1 MGTGEE
7 PPDPG
12 HGRVVAVRPLE
23 AVARARS
30 GSRTRKRLGN
40 SCPGVANV
48 HLLALL
54 QEDATKVRW
63 AANLASD
70 AVANARAAAVPK
82 NTHYP
87 AGTSFW
93 TEQ

>member
-7 PPDPG
+7 PPDLGPG
-12 HGRVVAVRPLE
+12 RAVAVRPLE
-23 AVARARS
+23 AVARVRS

-40 SCPGVANV
+40 SWPGVANV

-54 QEDATKVRW
+54 QEDPTKVCR

-70 AVANARAAAVPK
+70 AVTNARAAVPK

-87 AGTSFW
+87 TGTSFW

>member
-12 HGRVVAVRPLE
+12 PGPVVAVHSLE
-23 AVARARS
+23 AVARVRS
-30 GSRTRKRLGN
+30 STRTRKRLGN
-40 SCPGVANV
+40 SWPGVANV

-70 AVANARAAAVPK
+70 AVTNARAAVPK

-87 AGTSFW
+87 TGTSFW

>member
-12 HGRVVAVRPLE
+12 PGCVVAVRPLE

-30 GSRTRKRLGN
+30 GSRTRKRPGN
-40 SCPGVANV
+40 SWPGVANV

-63 AANLASD
+63 AANLASEAD
-70 AVANARAAAVPK
+70 ANARAAVPK
-82 NTHYP
+82 TTHYP
-87 AGTSFW
+87 TGTSSW